1 MSFVLFFFKVFV
13 FNLLVSK
20 LLGLALTPLVKR
32 ALSEQPSV
40 GAGTG
45 SPQKLATPDV
55 IAFVLLLALCFLQG
69 LLVAGALGLSLQSH
83 PDAWR
88 PLWYLVG
95 AGSFLP
101 VSLAAY
107 PKDDTRA
114 RTGQVLGYLGSLS
127 GYLLA
132 SFWPGVVPGALL
144 VMSRVLAV

>member
-32 ALSEQPSV
+32 ALSEQPPA
-40 GAGTG
+40 GAGA
-45 SPQKLATPDV
+45 SQKLATPDV

-69 LLVAGALGLSLQSH
+69 LIVAAALGLSLQSH

-114 RTGQVLGYLGSLS
+114 RTGQVLGYLGSLA
-127 GYLLA
+127 GYILA
-132 SFWPGVVPGALL
+132 GVWPGVVPGALL
-144 VMSRVLAV
+144 VVSRVLAV

>member
-40 GAGTG
+40 GEGAGA
-45 SPQKLATPDV
+45 PQKLATQDGS
-55 IAFVLLLALCFLQG
+55 AFVVLAALCFLQG
-69 LLVAGALGLSLQSH
+69 LIVAAALGLSLQSH

-88 PLWYLVG
+88 PLWYVVG
-95 AGSFLP
+95 VGSFLP

-107 PKDDTRA
+107 PKGDTRA
-114 RTGQVLGYLGSLS
+114 RTGQILGYLGSLS
-127 GYLLA
+127 GYILA
-132 SFWPGVVPGALL
+132 SLWPGVVPGVLL
-144 VMSRVLAV
+144 VVSRVLAV

>member
-40 GAGTG
+40 GAGA
-45 SPQKLATPDV
+45 SQKLATPDV

-69 LLVAGALGLSLQSH
+69 LIVAGGLGLSLQSH
-83 PDAWR
+83 PDARR

-114 RTGQVLGYLGSLS
+114 RTGQVLGYLGSLA

-144 VMSRVLAV
+144 VVSRVLAV

>member
-13 FNLLVSK
+13 FNLLFSK
-20 LLGLALTPLVKR
+20 LLGLALTPLVKQ
-32 ALSEQPSV
+32 ALSAQPST

-45 SPQKLATPDV
+45 SPQKISPPDAT
-55 IAFVLLLALCFLQG
+55 AFVLLLALCFLQG
-69 LLVAGALGLSLQSH
+69 LIVAAALGLSLQAH

-95 AGSFLP
+95 VGSFLP

-114 RTGQVLGYLGSLS
+114 RTGQVLGYLGSLA
-127 GYLLA
+127 GYILA
-132 SFWPGVVPGALL
+132 AVWPGVVPGVLLL
-144 VMSRVLAV
+144 VSRVLAV